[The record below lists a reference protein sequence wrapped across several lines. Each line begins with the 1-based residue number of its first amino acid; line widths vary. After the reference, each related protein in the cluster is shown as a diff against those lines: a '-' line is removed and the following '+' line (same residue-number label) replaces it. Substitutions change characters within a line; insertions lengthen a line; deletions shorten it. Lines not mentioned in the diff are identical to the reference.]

1 MTEEINLETYLF
13 VSSNEFRICLFDTK
27 NLKNVYDEHLIIDN
41 KITAIDFNILI
52 KFLDDNIF
60 KIEKL
65 IGKFIK
71 NIFLILETEK
81 INLLSFGIKRKNYD
95 NHINKKFLEKMI
107 IDAKDFYREN
117 YQNNKILHILINKYL
132 VNGMQYSSFE
142 DNLKGE
148 EFCIEIQFISL
159 SDNFVSELNKVL
171 QKYQIKIIQYLDG
184 NYIKNFFNKENIQF
198 SRMVYKIINGFNYNE
213 VKLVPKNT
221 KKMGFFEK
229 FFQLLS

>member
-1 MTEEINLETYLF
+1 MTEEINLETYLL
-13 VSSNEFRICLFDTK
+13 VSSNEYRICLFDTK
-27 NLKNVYDEHLIIDN
+27 NLKNVYDEYLKIDN
-41 KITAIDFNILI
+41 KIKTIDYNILI

-65 IGKFIK
+65 IGKFVE
-71 NIFLILETEK
+71 NIFLILETDK

-132 VNGMQYSSFE
+132 INGIQYSSFE
-142 DNLKGE
+142 DNLIGE

-159 SDNFVSELNKVL
+159 SDNFASDLDKVL

-184 NYIKNFFNKENIQF
+184 NYIKSFFENDNIQF
-198 SRMVYKIINGFNYNE
+198 SRMVYKIINGFNHNE
-213 VKLVPKNT
+213 VKLVPKNF
-221 KKMGFFEK
+221 KKLGFFEK
-229 FFQLLS
+229 FFQFLS